1 MKGLITDREQLNV
14 DRLKELH
21 SKGWHHMTAAEQKEW
36 MGNPLE
42 ATGVNLLPPGP
53 FYSSSVALKYT
64 NDCIIAKTNASG
76 IYLYAISIIGNA
88 SDYEGKTF
96 TLSADYMG
104 TADGGKPQL
113 ALYWHDD
120 NGYEYA
126 GASLTA
132 EGSVTFAIAQNIGA
146 RAYLAMYVYVTT
158 DAPVE
163 AGAAA
168 RFRGVMFE
176 VGNTRHKCV
185 PYTEILSTPTTK
197 GAYNYSDLN
206 RVERVVAELSD
217 KLNLNLVTKTDW
229 RMWDVPTVSDME
241 RYLYNVSVVRHVCLN
256 KDILPTLP
264 TSMRKLLYHDANN
277 IEKILLAGFEKS
289 NAEYRTGDLFC
300 GEVQ

>member
-21 SKGWHHMTAAEQKEW
+21 AKGWHHMTAAEQKEW
-36 MGNPLE
+36 MGNPFE

-53 FYSSSVALKYT
+53 YYSSSVELKYT

-76 IYLYAISIIGNA
+76 VYLYAISIIGNA

-126 GASLTA
+126 GASLTS
-132 EGSVTFAIAQNIGA
+132 EGSVTFNIFPNTGA

-158 DAPVE
+158 DATVE

-168 RFRGVMFE
+168 RYRGVMFE
-176 VGNTRHKCV
+176 VGDTRHEYV
-185 PYTEILSTPTTK
+185 PYTEILPTPTTK

-206 RVERVVAELSD
+206 RVERAVAELSD

-229 RMWDVPTVSDME
+229 RMWDVPTVSDMDRFLRNISTIRVACGE
-241 RYLYNVSVVRHVCLN
+241 QN
-256 KDILPTLP
+256 ITLP
-264 TSMRKLLYHDANN
+264 TSMRKLLYNDANN
-277 IEKILLAGFEKS
+277 IEKILLAGSEKS
-289 NAEYRTGDLFC
+289 KVEYRTGDLFC